1 MCRSL
6 PGFETSQNIPMSAP
20 KASKFLDYPLP
31 DLVHALS
38 NEAMP
43 GSKNLEE
50 IKGALSSVLIAR
62 LADAI
67 DRHERAA
74 SRLATRVL
82 ILDCMLGGFTVAG
95 FVLAAVQF
103 LR

>member
-1 MCRSL
+1 
-6 PGFETSQNIPMSAP
+6 MSPP
-20 KASKFLDYPLP
+20 KTSKFLGYPLP
-31 DLVHALS
+31 ELVHALS

-50 IKGALSSVLIAR
+50 IKGALSAILVTR

-74 SRLATRVL
+74 SRLATGVL
-82 ILDCMLGGFTVAG
+82 ILDCVLGVFTIAG
-95 FVLAAVQF
+95 FVLAASQY
-103 LR
+103 LP